1 VHQPPD
7 SEAGSEQPARSTED
21 VLADRVEAL
30 SAWITE
36 IDTRVHATVAVT
48 GDRKTARDL
57 RRAIEALSKRDPK
70 FEDRLTNQV
79 QVVADRLTTLGKTV
93 NTTAASL
100 AAKDG
105 EIATLRRE
113 LQEGN
118 ARIEEVVAE
127 LRRTVDTAGANEVRR
142 MIAARSEE
150 RPQRKGDDRRVD
162 GLSGKVDVFAQ
173 RLDTLAGTVATTAAG
188 LAGREGELAALRRKL
203 DNDTARVEAA
213 IGELRT
219 SVDPTPVLEL
229 RQTVKT
235 LSDETSALK
244 RSSRRG
250 LDGVS
255 SRVDTLARHLDSLV
269 KTVGTT
275 AAGIAEKEGEIAALR
290 SSFDEENARL
300 DSLVVKLHQAIGEL
314 SSQVAAVEGFADRD
328 TVGALD
334 DRLGGL
340 TDKVETFAGRLDA
353 LGSTVTAATKDHAD
367 NKLELAALSRRFE
380 EANSRIG
387 VVVDDLNS
395 ALEARGRDASV
406 GSAEVERRIGEVAHR
421 IDALEQSG
429 ASAAAEVARRF
440 EATDEERES
449 IAEAARGLEDRITG
463 MSGQV
468 EDLAAQLDALA
479 STVDA
484 TAKADAGKEAEV
496 AALTRRFETASARVD
511 VLVGDLRT
519 ALETLPEPRV
529 DPEFETRFDGL
540 EQDVRGFASQVQ
552 QVEAATSTAWKV
564 AAAASADVEL
574 HLAQVTRQ
582 LEALEQGRA
591 ALAAEAARA
600 SEAWTEE
607 RAWVREQL
615 EVVASHADVRHEL
628 AELNARLA
636 VIEGDR
642 ERVARTEAAPHVDEV
657 TERGFAE
664 LAGRLDAMER
674 DREAVAA
681 ELAGVRESWGSDRSS
696 LESRLGEVARQ
707 LGEVAR
713 QLAEVESAAAS
724 STPES
729 ASSEREIWRVRD
741 LVDGLRTRMASSE
754 QKLAALAGSREVDA
768 RLDELT
774 WRLDSLENTAGS
786 ITAPSSPPL
795 PGEGRFRLELRGLE
809 LRMEHAEAAARE
821 NREAVLMQLERVASR
836 IEWRLQ
842 RLEAVE
848 TGAAYQPAG
857 GFGPVGQ
864 VVPIRGT
871 ETS

>member
-1 VHQPPD
+1 MHQLPD
-7 SEAGSEQPARSTED
+7 NETASGQAVPRTED

-30 SAWITE
+30 TAWITE
-36 IDTRVHATVAVT
+36 IETRVHATAAMT
-48 GDRKTARDL
+48 GDRRTAKDL
-57 RRAIEALSKRDPK
+57 RRAIEALLKRDPK
-70 FEDRLTNQV
+70 FEDRLTNKV
-79 QVVADRLTTLGKTV
+79 EVVADRLTTLAKTI
-93 NTTAASL
+93 NTTAAAL

-118 ARIEEVVAE
+118 ERIEAVVAE
-127 LRRTVDTAGANEVRR
+127 LRRTVHATGADALRR
-142 MIAARSEE
+142 AEATRSEE
-150 RPQRKGDDRRVD
+150 ISHRKGDDRRVD

-203 DNDTARVEAA
+203 DDDNARFEAA

-255 SRVDTLARHLDSLV
+255 SRVDTMARHLDSLA

-275 AAGIAEKEGEIAALR
+275 VAGIAEKEGEIAALR
-290 SSFDEENARL
+290 ASFDEENARL
-300 DSLVVKLHQAIGEL
+300 DSLVVKLHQAMGEL

-328 TVGALD
+328 TLGALD

-353 LGSTVTAATKDHAD
+353 LDSTVKAATKDYAD
-367 NKLELAALSRRFE
+367 NK
-380 EANSRIG
+380 
-387 VVVDDLNS
+387 
-395 ALEARGRDASV
+395 
-406 GSAEVERRIGEVAHR
+406 HR
-421 IDALEQSG
+421 IDTLEASG
-429 ASAAAEVARRF
+429 ASAAADVARRF
-440 EATDEERES
+440 EATAEERES
-449 IAEAARGLEDRITG
+449 IAEAARGLEDRLTG
-463 MSGQV
+463 VSGKV
-468 EDLAAQLDALA
+468 EDLAAKLDALA
-479 STVDA
+479 SSVDA
-484 TAKADAGKEAEV
+484 TAKTDAGKEAEV
-496 AALTRRFETASARVD
+496 AALARRFETASARVD
-511 VLVGDLRT
+511 VLVDDLRT
-519 ALETLPEPRV
+519 ALETMPERRV
-529 DPEFETRFDGL
+529 DPELESRFDSL
-540 EQDVRGFASQVQ
+540 ERDVHGFASQLQ

-564 AAAASADVEL
+564 AAAAGADVEL

-591 ALAAEAARA
+591 AVAAEAART

-615 EVVASHADVRHEL
+615 EALGTHSDVRPAL
-628 AELNARLA
+628 AELTSRLA
-636 VIEGDR
+636 AIEQDR
-642 ERVARTEAAPHVDEV
+642 QWPASTETAPRVDVE
-657 TERGFAE
+657 TERALEE

-674 DREAVAA
+674 DREALVAEISRFWQTSA
-681 ELAGVRESWGSDRSS
+681 SDRSS
-696 LESRLGEVARQ
+696 LESQ

-724 STPES
+724 NVPES
-729 ASSEREIWRVRD
+729 ASSEREIWRLRD
-741 LVDGLRTRMASSE
+741 HIDGLQTRMASGE
-754 QKLAALAGSREVDA
+754 QKLAALTGSREVDA

-774 WRLDSLENTAGS
+774 WRLDSLEQGGAGS
-786 ITAPSSPPL
+786 VAAPGSPPL

-821 NREAVLMQLERVASR
+821 NREAVLMQLERLASR
-836 IEWRLQ
+836 IEWRLL
-842 RLEAVE
+842 RLEGVE
-848 TGAAYQPAG
+848 TGAAYQSAG
-857 GFGPVGQ
+857 GVGAVGQ

-871 ETS
+871 ET

>member
-1 VHQPPD
+1 MHQPPD
-7 SEAGSEQPARSTED
+7 SETSSDQPVERTQD

-70 FEDRLTNQV
+70 FEDRLTNKV
-79 QVVADRLTTLGKTV
+79 EVVADRLTTLGKTV

-118 ARIEEVVAE
+118 ARIEAVVAE
-127 LRRTVDTAGANEVRR
+127 LRRTVDTASADELRR
-142 MIAARSEE
+142 TIAARSEE
-150 RPQRKGDDRRVD
+150 RPERKGDDRRVD

-203 DNDTARVEAA
+203 EDDSARVEAA

-235 LSDETSALK
+235 LSDETSAVK
-244 RSSRRG
+244 RSSQRR

-255 SRVDTLARHLDSLV
+255 SRVDTLAGHLDSLA
-269 KTVGTT
+269 KTVGIT
-275 AAGIAEKEGEIAALR
+275 AAGIAEKEGEIVALR
-290 SSFDEENARL
+290 ASFDEENARL
-300 DSLVVKLHQAIGEL
+300 DSLVVKLHQAIGGL
-314 SSQVAAVEGFADRD
+314 SSQVEALEGFADRD
-328 TVGALD
+328 TVGAL
-334 DRLGGL
+334 
-340 TDKVETFAGRLDA
+340 
-353 LGSTVTAATKDHAD
+353 
-367 NKLELAALSRRFE
+367 
-380 EANSRIG
+380 
-387 VVVDDLNS
+387 
-395 ALEARGRDASV
+395 
-406 GSAEVERRIGEVAHR
+406 
-421 IDALEQSG
+421 
-429 ASAAAEVARRF
+429 
-440 EATDEERES
+440 
-449 IAEAARGLEDRITG
+449 EDRVTG
-463 MSGQV
+463 LSSRV
-468 EDLAAQLDALA
+468 EDLAANLDGLA

-484 TAKADAGKEAEV
+484 TAKAEVGKEAEV
-496 AALTRRFETASARVD
+496 AALTGRFEAASARVD

-519 ALETLPEPRV
+519 ALETMPEPRM

-540 EQDVRGFASQVQ
+540 EQEVHGFASQLQ

-582 LEALEQGRA
+582 LEALEQGGA
-591 ALAAEAARA
+591 TVAAEAARA

-607 RAWVREQL
+607 LTRVREQL
-615 EVVASHADVRHEL
+615 EVVGSHADVRPAL
-628 AELNARLA
+628 AELTARLA
-636 VIEGDR
+636 VIEEDH
-642 ERVARTEAAPHVDEV
+642 ERVASTEAAHHVDEES
-657 TERGFAE
+657 ERGFAE
-664 LAGRLDAMER
+664 LAGRLDEMER
-674 DREAVAA
+674 DREAIAA
-681 ELAGVRESWGSDRSS
+681 EISRVWQTWASDRSS
-696 LESRLGEVARQ
+696 LESQ
-707 LGEVAR
+707 FGEVAR
-713 QLAEVESAAAS
+713 QLAGVESAAAS

-729 ASSEREIWRVRD
+729 ASSAREIWRLRD
-741 LVDGLRTRMASSE
+741 LVDGLRTRMASSD
-754 QKLAALAGSREVDA
+754 QKLAALAGSREIDA

-774 WRLDSLENTAGS
+774 WRLGSLESGGGS
-786 ITAPSSPPL
+786 VAAPGSSLPV

-809 LRMEHAEAAARE
+809 LRMEHAEAAGRE

-842 RLEAVE
+842 RLEAAE
-848 TGAAYQPAG
+848 AGAAYQPAG
-857 GFGPVGQ
+857 GIGPMGQ